1 MEIAAAER
9 LYLLP
14 HAAVLAVEVEGA
26 VYRPIPRRLS
36 DLGQLRK
43 EGFLRH
49 LPQHLFAEHAADRP
63 QLLGDGAVL
72 PGQILVSRAGVQ
84 NTQGV
89 AAGVE
94 IHVQPLHDR
103 VGCIREVDGHHAAHG
118 GGGLIHQAAGLS
130 EEHVFRI
137 LADLRQLHRGTMPLP
152 EQLIE
157 HRPQQYLEGG
167 GGAESA
173 ALGHGG
179 GHIYVQPPAP
189 QVAAHLLH
197 PGRHAPDQC
206 RRGVFLP
213 LLRSQLTEIHLRH
226 GIALGQ
232 HADNTAVGDG

>member
-1 MEIAAAER
+1 ME
-9 LYLLP
+9 
-14 HAAVLAVEVEGA
+14 GT

-43 EGFLRH
+43 EGLLRH

-72 PGQILVSRAGVQ
+72 TGQILVSRAGVQ
-84 NTQGV
+84 NTQGI

-94 IHVQPLHDR
+94 IHVQPLHRR

-137 LADLRQLHRGTMPLP
+137 LADLRQLHRRTVPRP
-152 EQLIE
+152 EQLVE
-157 HRPQQYLEGG
+157 HGSHQHLKGG
-167 GGAESA
+167 GGAEAA
-173 ALGHGG
+173 ALGDGG
-179 GHIYVQPPAP
+179 GHIHVQTPAP
-189 QVAAHLLH
+189 QGTAQLLH
-197 PGRHAPDQC
+197 PGRHAPDQR

-213 LLRSQLTEIHLRH
+213 LLRSQLAEGYLRH

-232 HADNTAVGDG
+232 YADNTAVGDG

>member
-1 MEIAAAER
+1 M
-9 LYLLP
+9 
-14 HAAVLAVEVEGA
+14 
-26 VYRPIPRRLS
+26 
-36 DLGQLRK
+36 
-43 EGFLRH
+43 
-49 LPQHLFAEHAADRP
+49 
-63 QLLGDGAVL
+63 
-72 PGQILVSRAGVQ
+72 
-84 NTQGV
+84 
-89 AAGVE
+89 E
-94 IHVQPLHDR
+94 IHVQPFHDR

-130 EEHVFRI
+130 EEHILGV

-167 GGAESA
+167 GGAEAA

-189 QVAAHLLH
+189 QVAAHLAH
-197 PGRHAPDQC
+197 AGGHAPDQR

-213 LLRSQLTEIHLRH
+213 LLRSQLPKGYLRH

-232 HADNTAVGDG
+232 HADNTAVGDGCRRQNVQIHGGGQNAAPLVIGVVAAQLCAARRAEQRLCRIAKGQAEALRRLCAAALCAF